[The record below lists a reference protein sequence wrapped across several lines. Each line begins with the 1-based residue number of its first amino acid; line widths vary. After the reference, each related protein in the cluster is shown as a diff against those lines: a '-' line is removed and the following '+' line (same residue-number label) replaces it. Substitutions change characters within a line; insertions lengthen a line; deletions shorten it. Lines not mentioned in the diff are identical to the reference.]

1 MPKPKAA
8 LILLAALAAAPSLL
22 TAADVNVE
30 RLELLTRGAVEE
42 GSGDFEVGTRLYFD
56 LSYQG
61 GEKFGAVLKLDFLS
75 GAVER
80 DVAIA
85 GQDVDP
91 LSSTVD
97 EVYAKINNA
106 ISPRL
111 KTVSVTARSVFDLP
125 LDFSYF
131 VGAMDALCAGDDF
144 VGLFGTAPFATSL
157 RGPMVYPDG
166 VGGDP
171 RIWYEGIHSVD
182 GTGFRLSTTPKLW
195 PGALAYAYFYQDSA
209 IGPGYWSGD
218 LRFQLNTPAVKLEA
232 FAGVT
237 GAGERGWYRT
247 GFLFFA
253 APGDVGEFFIQ
264 AGLTRWD
271 AARAVSLDD
280 VYFLFEPRIDFGTGM
295 AAVTVFYHPAY
306 YLQRDFTAAGEKG
319 ALDAAFN
326 LRFGRIA
333 QDGAQGGLETLLAFR
348 PLTSDPVVVPSLA
361 VDASPYFSLMAGG
374 IQWDFKLGIRAYPF
388 PDEWY
393 GIFRPFIG
401 LKTSF

>member
-8 LILLAALAAAPSLL
+8 LILLAALAAAPTLL
-22 TAADVNVE
+22 TAADVKVE
-30 RLELLTRGAVEE
+30 RLELLSRGYVDEDSGAFGV
-42 GSGDFEVGTRLYFD
+42 GSRLYFD
-56 LSYQG
+56 LAYEG
-61 GEKFGAVLKLDFLS
+61 GEKFGASLKLDFLS
-75 GAVER
+75 GEVER
-80 DVAIA
+80 SIA
-85 GQDVDP
+85 LAGTDIDG
-91 LSSTVD
+91 SSPAD
-97 EVYAKINNA
+97 EVFGKINNV

-125 LDFSYF
+125 LDISYF
-131 VGAMDALCAGDDF
+131 VGTMDSFCSGDDF

-157 RGPMVYPDG
+157 RGPMVYPEG

-171 RIWYEGIHSVD
+171 RVWYEGIHAAN

-209 IGPGYWSGD
+209 VGTGHWSGD
-218 LRFQLNTPAVKLEA
+218 LRFQLNAEAVKLEA
-232 FAGVT
+232 FAGAT
-237 GAGERGWYRT
+237 GAGERGWYRA
-247 GFLFFA
+247 GLLFFA

-271 AARAVSLDD
+271 AASAVSLDD
-280 VYFLFEPRIDFGTGM
+280 VYFLFEPRIDFGSGM
-295 AAVTVFYHPAY
+295 ASATVFYHPAY
-306 YLQRDFTAAGEKG
+306 YLQRDFSAAGEKG

-333 QDGAQGGLETLLAFR
+333 RDGMQGGLETLLAFR
-348 PLTSDPVVVPSLA
+348 PLTSDPDAVPPLA

-374 IQWDFKLGIRAYPF
+374 IQWDFKLGLRAYPF
-388 PDEWY
+388 PDRWY
-393 GIFRPFIG
+393 GIFRPYVG